1 MHVLAVFCHPRRESF
16 SGAVLD
22 RFAAGAEAAGHDV
35 EVADLYGEGFEPR
48 MSRRDLRQFDG
59 VAMPPDII
67 AEQARVERSDA
78 LALVFPLWW
87 WSMPAMLKGW
97 LDRVWSA
104 GWAYE
109 SRRDPEGSLLEA
121 RPCTLLVPA
130 GASSRMMASHDYP
143 DKIVSL
149 WRYGVLDYCG
159 VEPAAIHLLLDA
171 NHDPTARERHL
182 ETAWLAGRHCM
193 QAPQDLDTLPV
204 AAVDPPWA
212 LFNGETGD

>member
-48 MSRRDLRQFDG
+48 MSRRDLQQFDG
-59 VAMPPDII
+59 VAMPPEII

-109 SRRDPEGSLLEA
+109 SRRDPEGSLLDA

-159 VEPAAIHLLLDA
+159 VEPAAIHLLLDS
-171 NHDPTARERHL
+171 NHDPAKREQHL

-193 QAPQDLDTLPV
+193 TAPRDL
-204 AAVDPPWA
+204 AALATAEAGPPPP
-212 LFNGETGD
+212 LFGGESED

>member
-22 RFAAGAEAAGHDV
+22 RFVAGAEAAGHGV

-48 MSRRDLRQFDG
+48 MSRRDLQQFDG
-59 VAMPPDII
+59 VAMPPEII
-67 AEQARVERSDA
+67 AEQRRVEQCDA

-104 GWAYE
+104 GWAYRAE
-109 SRRDPEGSLLEA
+109 RNPAGSLLQP

-130 GASSRMMASHDYP
+130 GASSEMMGGQDY
-143 DKIVSL
+143 DEKIVSL
-149 WRYGVLDYCG
+149 WRRGVLDYCG
-159 VEPAAIHLLLDA
+159 VEPAAIHLLLDSS
-171 NHDPTARERHL
+171 HDAAARERHL
-182 ETAWLAGRHCM
+182 ETAFRAGNHCM
-193 QAPQDLDTLPV
+193 SAPQRLP
-204 AAVDPPWA
+204 APD
-212 LFNGETGD
+212 